1 MSIFREIAGYT
12 FGHADVVRRAMS
24 KKKASVLLAERESF
38 VTGAAERGIDAQ
50 VAEQLFSDMESF
62 ANYAFN
68 KSHAAAYAMISYR
81 TAYLKCHHPHAYF
94 SALLTSVL
102 GNQTKVA
109 EYISECAQRGI
120 RVLPPDINESRIY
133 FSVSGKDIRFG
144 LLALKNVGKQFLEK
158 ILDERRHGPF
168 ASFEDFINRMPA
180 GELNKR
186 MVEALL
192 KAGTF
197 DRLGVYRSR
206 LLRVYESM
214 IDRVAEKGK
223 NNLDG
228 QLDMFSMLGAASD
241 QAPHC
246 EYPDIPEL
254 GIREKL
260 LMEKEATGMY
270 FSGQMLDE
278 YACHVKALSPAPISD
293 FVGDEQDPADKS
305 RASVAGIVTSVTVK
319 NTRNGDRM
327 AFFTLEDRM
336 AEIECVAFARQFTE
350 YSHLLHRDSALFV
363 SGTISVRED
372 EPPKILVNSIV
383 PLVDDAHYRP
393 DNVEAPKQTGS
404 VGERSTYTTDES
416 AQTQDAPRAPESVSR
431 QREQTRQGG
440 VLSNTAAQSPRR
452 LFLRVPDAH
461 GTLYLKTLNLVEL
474 FEGTFPVFF
483 YYADEKRYEPEARG
497 LAISDYVLTRLKSLL
512 GEENVILK

>member
-24 KKKASVLLAERESF
+24 KKKADVLLAERESF
-38 VTGAAERGIDAQ
+38 IKGAESRGIDG
-50 VAEQLFSDMESF
+50 VAAAELFADMESF

-68 KSHAAAYAMISYR
+68 KSHAAAYALISYR
-81 TAYLKCHHPHAYF
+81 TAFLKCHYPHAYF

-109 EYISECAQRGI
+109 EYIAECSARGI
-120 RVLPPDINESRIY
+120 RVLPPDINESRMY

-144 LLALKNVGKQFLEK
+144 LLALKNVGRSFLQA
-158 ILDERRHGPF
+158 ILKERERAKF
-168 ASFEDFINRMPA
+168 TSFEDFIDRMPA

-186 MVEALL
+186 MVESLL

-197 DRLGVYRSR
+197 DGLGVYRSR
-206 LLRVYESM
+206 LLRVYETM
-214 IDRVAEKGK
+214 IDQVAQKGR

-228 QLDMFSMLGAASD
+228 QLDMFSMMTGIGEAVT
-241 QAPHC
+241 PRC

-278 YACHVKALSPAPISD
+278 YSLHVATLEPDSIAD
-293 FVGDEQDPADKS
+293 FVGDESDPADKT
-305 RASVAGIVTSVTVK
+305 RVCMVGIVTSVTLK

-336 AEIECVAFARQFTE
+336 AEIECIAFARQYAE
-350 YSHLLHRDSALFV
+350 GAHLIHTDSALCV
-363 SGTISVRED
+363 TGSISVRED
-372 EPPKILVNSIV
+372 EPPKLLVNRME
-383 PLVDDAHYRP
+383 PLIENTRFQAEEKLQAERASKETARE
-393 DNVEAPKQTGS
+393 EAPVAKQAPAARAQVT
-404 VGERSTYTTDES
+404 EKPTQS
-416 AQTQDAPRAPESVSR
+416 AEK
-431 QREQTRQGG
+431 
-440 VLSNTAAQSPRR
+440 PRR
-452 LFLRVPDAH
+452 LFLRVPDAK
-461 GTLYLKTLNLVEL
+461 GKLYCKALNLAVL
-474 FEGTFPVFF
+474 FEGEFPTYFF
-483 YYADEKRYEPEARG
+483 FADEKRYEITPHGVA
-497 LAISDYVLTRLKSLL
+497 LSDYVLRQFRALL